1 MHIPDNYLSPST
13 CALVTAA
20 MVPVW
25 VKCVKKVKEEIP
37 KESLPMVS
45 IGASFSFLLMMFNVP
60 LPGGTTGHA
69 VGATLLAVLLGPY
82 AAALALTVALFIQAI
97 VFGDGGIISFGVNA
111 FNMAFIM
118 PFAGY
123 YLFNLIKKLFKN
135 ENISLFIASYIS
147 INLAALFASIQ
158 LGIQPLLFKD
168 SMGLPLYNP
177 YSISISVPAMVIP
190 HLLAAGIVEGIF
202 TVLIYSYV
210 RKVSFKDIYSK
221 EIKFKP
227 LYGLIAILAVLS
239 PLGLL
244 AQGTAW
250 GEWGIDEIKGLTGYI
265 PKGMEKGFSFSSPI
279 PDYAVGNIA
288 PIIGYILSAAAGI
301 AILVIIFK
309 VFQTQKD

>member
-13 CALVTAA
+13 CAVVTAV

-25 VKCVKKVKEEIP
+25 AKCIKKVKEEIP
-37 KESLPMVS
+37 KESLPMLS

-69 VGATLLAVLLGPY
+69 VGATLLAVLIGPY

-97 VFGDGGIISFGVNA
+97 IFGDGGIISFGVNA

-123 YLFNLIKKLFKN
+123 YIYNLIKKLFKN
-135 ENISLFIASYIS
+135 EKISLFIASYIS
-147 INLAALFASIQ
+147 INLAALFASIE

-177 YSISISVPAMVIP
+177 YPLSISVPAMVIP
-190 HLLAAGIVEGIF
+190 HLLVAGIVEGAF

-210 RKVSFKDIYSK
+210 RKVSFKDIYSR

-227 LYGLIAILAVLS
+227 LYILIAVLAVLS
-239 PLGLL
+239 PIGLL
-244 AQGTAW
+244 ASGSAW
-250 GEWGIDEIKGLTGYI
+250 GEWGIDEIKKLTGYI
-265 PKGMEKGFSFSSPI
+265 PRGMGKGFSFSSPL
-279 PDYAVGNIA
+279 PNYAVGNIS
-288 PIIGYILSAAAGI
+288 PVIGYILSAAAGI
-301 AILVIIFK
+301 AILIIIFK
-309 VFQTQKD
+309 IFLTQRD